1 MDIDRITLNLRLN
14 INLKKKIKIAVVG
27 IGLMG
32 SQHLQAVNLS
42 KKAKLHSI
50 VDLKIKSEVHAKKFK
65 VPFYN
70 SSKHLLKNNKP
81 DAVIVATPNQF
92 HEKHT
97 ISFLNAKIPVLL
109 EKPISDN
116 IKKAEKIIK
125 SSKKNKTHLLI
136 GYHRRHN
143 SIVTSVKQKI
153 DSGKFGKIVA
163 GNVMCWLYKNK
174 DWYKEKWRI
183 KKGGGPLGINL
194 VHDIDLICY
203 LLGPVQSVQSATSN
217 LIRKYEVEDTAVVNF
232 IFKSGAL
239 CTLSV
244 SDTIVGPWSYE
255 LTAGENPA
263 YPVTNQSAYYIGGTK
278 GSIQFPN
285 LKHWYNKGERSW
297 WKPMYHKDM
306 NIRLSRFTLINQINH
321 LCDVV
326 SGKAKPKVTGEDG
339 LQSLK
344 IFDAIIKSSKSGK
357 KISIK

>member
-1 MDIDRITLNLRLN
+1 MNN
-14 INLKKKIKIAVVG
+14 KVKIAVVG

-32 SQHLQAVNLS
+32 SQHLKAINIS
-42 KKAKLHSI
+42 KKAKIHSI
-50 VDLKIKSEVHAKKFK
+50 VDINKNSIIHAKKFK
-65 VPFYN
+65 VPFYK
-70 SSKHLLKNNKP
+70 SSTELLKNKKP

-143 SIVTSVKQKI
+143 SLVTKVKKKI
-153 DSGKFGKIVA
+153 DNGHLGKIVA
-163 GNVMCWLYKNK
+163 ANVMCWLYKNEG
-174 DWYKEKWRI
+174 WFREKWRV

-194 VHDIDLICY
+194 VHDIDLITY
-203 LLGPVQSVQSATSN
+203 LLGPITQVQATTSN
-217 LIRKYEVEDTAVVNF
+217 MVRKHEVEDTAIVNF
-232 IFKSGAL
+232 TFKTGAL

-244 SDTIVGPWSYE
+244 SDTIVCPWSYE

-263 YPVTNQSAYYIGGTK
+263 YPTTNQSSYYIGGTK

-285 LKHWYNKGERSW
+285 LKYWYNKGERSW
-297 WKPMYHKDM
+297 WKPIYHKDLNM
-306 NIRLSRFTLINQINH
+306 HLSKFTLKNQIDH
-321 LCDVV
+321 LCEVV
-326 SGKAKPKVTGEDG
+326 NGKTKPKVSGEDG
-339 LQSLK
+339 LQSLR
-344 IFDAIIKSSKSGK
+344 IFDAILKSTKSGR
-357 KISIK
+357 KIKI